1 MSDHSVV
8 QVVNQAEQDKIKQKL
23 KGKILPETRYL
34 SVPVTDK
41 FMGYVKMIL
50 PVPFNPKKK
59 YPMIV
64 YVYGAPTDQVLATM
78 SGSTCTPLG
87 QILLRL

>member
-1 MSDHSVV
+1 M
-8 QVVNQAEQDKIKQKL
+8 QVVNQAEQDKIKQQL
-23 KGKILPETRYL
+23 KGKMIPETKYL

-50 PVPFNPKKK
+50 PVPFDPKKK

-64 YVYGAPTDQVLATM
+64 YVYGAPTEQVLATM
-78 SGSTCTPLG
+78 SGSTCNLLG
-87 QILLRL
+87 LILLR